1 MDPQR
6 LPYLSASQWY
16 TFLGSLVTNKVFK
29 KMGKKTLKL
38 SHHTQNYVFKELV
51 TYAGVMYGLLTFV
64 IDFIMDFIIDFY

>member
-1 MDPQR
+1 M
-6 LPYLSASQWY
+6 
-16 TFLGSLVTNKVFK
+16 TNKVFK

-38 SHHTQNYVFKELV
+38 SDHTQNYVFKELV